1 MFPFISLSLSSSL
14 SLSLSLCLSL
24 SYTHSL
30 LSNLCFHLCLY
41 LFLTFSLCL
50 SLCLSVSFSFQ
61 LSPSILFFFS
71 SNLGNQLWGLS
82 YVDNIIS
89 KHRELIFSVKQSR
102 RLIEFTK
109 CLKIDSSEKQSG
121 RLKGKSF
128 CQIFA
133 EVGWYNLKV
142 LNAPCPASFLC
153 LRSSYIV

>member
-1 MFPFISLSLSSSL
+1 MFPFISLP
-14 SLSLSLCLSL
+14 LSLCLSL

-121 RLKGKSF
+121 RLKSKSF

-133 EVGWYNLKV
+133 DVGWNNLKV

-153 LRSSYIV
+153 LRSSYLV